1 MPPEIDISS
10 LPFLSRKQLAFE
22 HGQSLSLRLTYYSD
36 NNSFVT
42 IKGLTREGTFT
53 YQATIT
59 GDKSFHTVDF
69 RITDFPIAVSVFDTS
84 ADFAQGRLFAI
95 LSLVVNETPLF
106 DLCSGYIYR
115 NKGLSYPMV
124 QSADIVPNLGFL
136 KEVESADP
144 AAGANA
150 TYTCPSGVILKL
162 IGASIT
168 LVTDATVANRRM
180 HLEYVGNNGGY
191 LEWWGLAEQAASLT
205 YRYSFSAVGHVPS
218 DTSNNVY
225 SIAIPPNITLYNGD
239 VLRTQVAG
247 LVAGDNMGALA
258 LLCEQF
264 LYPG

>member
-1 MPPEIDISS
+1 MDPRKWV
-10 LPFLSRKQLAFE
+10 LPFLTRDQLAFE
-22 HGQSLSLRLTYYSD
+22 HGQALSLRLTYYSD

-59 GDKSFHTVDF
+59 GDKTFRTVDF
-69 RITDFPIAVSVFDTS
+69 RIPDFPIAVSVFDTS

-95 LSLVVNETPLF
+95 LSLVANETPLF

-115 NKGLSYPMV
+115 NKGISYPMV
-124 QSADIVPNLGFL
+124 QSAEIVPGLGFL

-144 AAGANA
+144 AAGADA
-150 TYTCPSGVILKL
+150 TYTCPGGVILKV

-168 LVTDATVANRRM
+168 FVTDATVSTRRI

-191 LEWWGLAEQAASLT
+191 LEWWGSYDQAASAT
-205 YRYSFSAVGHVPS
+205 KRYSFSACGYLPS
-218 DTSNNVY
+218 SEDNNVV
-225 SIAIPPNITLYNGD
+225 SCAIPPNITLYNGD
-239 VLRTQVAG
+239 ILRTQVKNIQA
-247 LVAGDNMGALA
+247 ADNLSALA
-258 LLCEQF
+258 ILTEQF